1 MERGLGLLGAG
12 PAVEKNKRKRDV
24 KGQYIAS
31 MMQGNPKMLLA
42 DSPLFRGTPQQHL
55 PFSVSIT
62 ASLSDPLYQACIR
75 LPLPDGREAWG
86 TGSARTKKEAERIAA
101 VDACKKLNELGFLV
115 GDYKSNSTGSSD
127 VGWGENPKNILIRS
141 ASFRSICCGANA
153 KPLPISLRSSGPDHL
168 KVFVAELVVPIP
180 GKPNFIAVGEGR
192 NKGEAERACCYI
204 ACEKLQQEGI
214 LNKPGE
220 AGGVP
225 VSSFSKALHI
235 QQQSEQPAIVG
246 LRDEELAMMED
257 ALYRLNLEMEEDFTQ
272 RMCQLPL
279 EDAQELKLQK
289 EVFDVPS
296 RYANREHLSSESAIL
311 CQEARNRLSSP
322 LLAEQW
328 QARQSL
334 PLWRQRQKIVD
345 IVAKNQVVV
354 LTGETGSGKTTQVP
368 QFLLEDYEL
377 NGTGADVRIVVTQP
391 RRIAAISVAERVAWE
406 RGESLGK
413 SVGYSIRLENVP
425 PRPRGSILYCTTGI
439 LLKRLQRSDGVA
451 GITHII
457 IDEVHERDLETDFLL
472 VVVRELLQYY
482 PSLRVI
488 IMSATVDSSVF
499 TSYFNDCPAISVPG
513 MMHPVQVYYLEDLPN
528 LMGQYS
534 FIVPKFSKPRIA
546 DDEEVDVDLVANV
559 ISWIVE
565 AFAKTDGAVLCF
577 LPGLDHIIMVKERL
591 LKMPGG
597 RNMMV
602 LPLHSQLPAGD
613 QRSAFARAPA
623 GLRKVVLATNIAE
636 TSVTIDDVVYV
647 VDSGKMKEKQFD
659 PSRNMNIL
667 RVQWTSQASARQ
679 RQGRAGRV
687 RAGFCFR
694 LYTSQVSNSMRDH
707 QVPEMQRVPLEELC
721 LQIKALATPSVASE
735 ATLTAGGPSRHS
747 DIVTFLSKALQPPNI
762 HSVHAAIKV
771 LQDLGAIDQH
781 EDLTA
786 LGMTLAKLAV
796 PPRFGKMLIY
806 GALLGCLEPLL
817 TIAAAACFRD
827 PFVAP
832 IYKRDEADRM
842 RESFAVGLS
851 YGSDQLALVNAFEQ
865 WFVACSRGQGNL
877 FCEESFLAPV
887 TMRLI
892 AGMRQQLKRT
902 LSEAGIHEQSIRPSA
917 QASIHVARS
926 LLVAGLYPNFAS
938 SEFCRESRGM
948 KNATKHAYRW
958 RLGFKVHNGRVLI
971 HPTSV
976 ISEKQ
981 LNPESHYYLVF
992 QEKVQTSQVFVRGC
1006 TLLPPLPVV
1015 LLGWNLN
1022 LTREPAPPELS
1033 GDWMVL
1039 EMEGW
1044 LKFLID
1050 RRCGSVLL
1058 QLREAFHR
1066 ILGKW
1071 ASGGVHKDAERNLV
1085 RVVIALLEA
1094 TCNDMFVVVG

>member
-1 MERGLGLLGAG
+1 MERGLLGAG
-12 PAVEKNKRKRDV
+12 PAFDNKRKRDV

-42 DSPLFRGTPQQHL
+42 DSPIFHGITQQQL
-55 PFSVSIT
+55 PFTTAIT
-62 ASLSDPLYQACIR
+62 PSLSDPHYQASIR

-115 GDYKSNSTGSSD
+115 GDYKSNSAVSPA

-141 ASFRSICCGANA
+141 APFRSICCGANA

-168 KVFVAELVVPIP
+168 KVFVAELVVPLP
-180 GKPNFIAVGEGR
+180 GKPNFVAVGEGR
-192 NKGEAERACCYI
+192 NKGEAERACCYV
-204 ACEKLQQEGI
+204 ACEKLQQEGL
-214 LNKPGE
+214 LNKPGDN
-220 AGGVP
+220 GGVSVP
-225 VSSFSKALHI
+225 SFSKALHI
-235 QQQSEQPAIVG
+235 QQRSEQPAIVG

-257 ALYRLNLEMEEDFTQ
+257 ALHRLHLEMENDFTQ
-272 RMCQLPL
+272 RMCQMPF
-279 EDAQELKLQK
+279 EDAEELMLEK
-289 EVFDVPS
+289 EIFDIPS
-296 RYANREHLSSESAIL
+296 SYANREHLSAESASL

-322 LLAEQW
+322 MLAEQW

-334 PLWRQRQKIVD
+334 PLWRQKQNIVD
-345 IVAKNQVVV
+345 MIAKNQVVV

-368 QFLLEDYEL
+368 QFVLEEHEL
-377 NGTGADVRIVVTQP
+377 NGTGAEIRIVVTQP

-406 RGESLGK
+406 RGELLGK
-413 SVGYSIRLENVP
+413 SVGYSIRLESVP
-425 PRPRGSILYCTTGI
+425 PRHRGSILYCTTGI
-439 LLKRLQRSDGVA
+439 LLRRLQRSDGVA
-451 GITHII
+451 GITHIV

-472 VVVRELLQYY
+472 VVVRELLQCY

-488 IMSATVDSSVF
+488 IMSATVDSNIY
-499 TSYFNDCPAISVPG
+499 TRYFNDCPSISVPG
-513 MMHPVQVYYLEDLPN
+513 MMHPVQVYHLEDLPN

-534 FIVPKFSKPRIA
+534 FIVPRFPKPRVA
-546 DDEEVDVDLVANV
+546 DDDEVDVDLVANV

-565 AFAKTDGAVLCF
+565 AFAQTDGAILCF

-591 LKMPGG
+591 QKMPGG
-597 RNMMV
+597 RNMII
-602 LPLHSQLPAGD
+602 LPLHSQLPAGE

-659 PSRNMNIL
+659 SSRNMNIL

-694 LYTSQVSNSMRDH
+694 LYTSQVFWSMREH

-721 LQIKALATPSVASE
+721 LQIKALATPS
-735 ATLTAGGPSRHS
+735 ATETTLPPGVPSTHS
-747 DIVTFLSKALQPPNI
+747 DIVTFLSKALQPPN
-762 HSVHAAIKV
+762 VHAVHSAVKL
-771 LQDLGAIDQH
+771 LQDLGAIDQD

-786 LGMTLAKLAV
+786 LGRTLAKLAV

-832 IYKRDEADRM
+832 INKREEADRT
-842 RESFAVGLS
+842 RESFSVGLS

-865 WFVACSRGQGNL
+865 WFAACSHGQGSL

-902 LSEAGIHEQSIRPSA
+902 LTEAGIQEQSIRPSA

-958 RLGFKVHNGRVLI
+958 RLGFKVRNGRVLI

-1015 LLGWNLN
+1015 LFGWNVVLS
-1022 LTREPAPPELS
+1022 REPPPPELS

-1039 EMEGW
+1039 EVEGW

-1058 QLREAFHR
+1058 QLREAFHK

-1071 ASGGVHKDAERNLV
+1071 ASGGVHKEGERHLV

-1094 TCNDMFVVVG
+1094 TCNDMFIVVA